1 MQPPPPPMMRRPF
14 MMDRKKT
21 LVIAAIGIGLLF
33 VMIGAILVDA
43 SNQIVINE
51 TPEAAAA
58 RENLRTAWGPAVAHF
73 GMFLFVAGLVAAALL
88 LEEMDIFVRLFMLIV
103 AFVALLMVLANSPT
117 IFGAGP

>member
-1 MQPPPPPMMRRPF
+1 MQPPPPMMSAPM
-14 MMDRKKT
+14 MMDRRKM

-33 VMIGAILVDA
+33 LMVGAILVDA
-43 SNQIVINE
+43 SNQTILDE

-88 LEEMDIFVRLFMLIV
+88 LEEMDIIVRLFMLV
-103 AFVALLMVLANSPT
+103 LAFVALLLVLANSPT
-117 IFGAGP
+117 LFGPAP